1 MDQRFSRQ
9 LALTHFGETAQ
20 KNLARS
26 RVLVI
31 GAGGVGS
38 TVIPS
43 LAAAGV
49 GTVGVIDDDRI
60 ELSNLHRQHIHR
72 LLDVGQKKVI
82 SAVERVA
89 EVSPATTVIAIDA
102 KLTPE
107 NALEIFADYDLV
119 VDGSD
124 NFPTHYLAADAAEIV
139 GIPLVWGWAC
149 EFLAEASISWPARGA
164 GFRDLYPSPPP
175 LSEVDTNVMHGIFPG
190 AVLVIASIVTS
201 EAIKVAA
208 QVGDPLLN
216 KVTRFN
222 AFTNEFCVDE
232 YERQTDAPAI
242 TELSDYR
249 HLCGYTPA
257 DEWPTG

>member
-20 KNLARS
+20 NNLARS

-49 GTVGVIDDDRI
+49 GTVGVIDDDRV

-72 LLDVGQKKVI
+72 LLDVGHKKVV
-82 SAVERVA
+82 SVVERVA
-89 EVSPATTVIAIDA
+89 DLSPATQVVAIDE

-107 NALEIFADYDLV
+107 NALTLFADYDLV

-124 NFPTHYLAADAAEIV
+124 NYPTHYLAADAAEIT

-149 EFLAEASISWPARGA
+149 QFHAEASVSWPARGA
-164 GFRDLYPSPPP
+164 GFRDLFPTPPA
-175 LSEVDTNVMHGIFPG
+175 LGSVDTNVLHGIFPG

-201 EAIKVAA
+201 EAIKIAA
-208 QVGDPLLN
+208 QIGTPLLN
-216 KVTRFN
+216 RVTRYDGLTGE
-222 AFTNEFCVDE
+222 FTEKR
-232 YERQTDAPAI
+232 YERAADAAPI
-242 TELSDYR
+242 TALSDYR

-257 DEWPTG
+257 DEWPTS

>member
-9 LALTHFGETAQ
+9 LALTHFGESAQ
-20 KNLARS
+20 KNLARA

-49 GTVGVIDDDRI
+49 GTVGVIDDDRV

-72 LLDVGQKKVI
+72 LLDVGHKKVI

-89 EVSPATTVIAIDA
+89 DLSPATQVVAIDE

-107 NALEIFADYDLV
+107 NALALFADYDLI

-124 NFPTHYLAADAAEIV
+124 NYPTHYLAADAAEIV
-139 GIPLVWGWAC
+139 GIPLVWGWGR
-149 EFLAEASISWPARGA
+149 EFDAQAGVSWPARGA
-164 GFRDLYPSPPP
+164 GFRDLYPFPPE
-175 LSEVDTNVMHGIFPG
+175 SSAVDPNVAHGIFPG
-190 AVLVIASIVTS
+190 AVGVIAAIVAC
-201 EAIKVAA
+201 EAIKIAA
-208 QVGDPLLN
+208 KIGTPLLN
-216 KVTRFN
+216 RATRYN
-222 AFTNEFCVDE
+222 AMTGEFHE
-232 YERQTDAPAI
+232 EYYERAVTAKSI
-242 TELSDYR
+242 TSLSDYR
-249 HLCGYTPA
+249 RLWGYTPA

>member
-9 LALTHFGETAQ
+9 LALTNFGEAAQ

-49 GTVGVIDDDRI
+49 GTVGVIDDDRV

-72 LLDVGQKKVI
+72 LLDVGHKKVV

-89 EVSPATTVIAIDA
+89 DLSPATTIIAIDA
-102 KLTPE
+102 KLTPH
-107 NALEIFADYDLV
+107 NALELFADYDLV

-124 NFPTHYLAADAAEIV
+124 NYATHYLAADAAEIT
-139 GIPLVWGWAC
+139 GIPLVWGVAC
-149 EFLAEASISWPARGA
+149 EFWAQAGLSWPARGA
-164 GFRDLYPSPPP
+164 GFRDLHPLPPATAG
-175 LSEVDTNVMHGIFPG
+175 VDTNVMHGIFPG
-190 AVLVIASIVTS
+190 AVSVVASIVTS
-201 EAIKVAA
+201 EAIKIAA
-208 QVGDPLLN
+208 QIGTTLLN
-216 KVTRFN
+216 RATIYDALSGEFSEQRF
-222 AFTNEFCVDE
+222 
-232 YERQTDAPAI
+232 ERAADATPI
-242 TELSDYR
+242 TELADYR
-249 HLCGYTPA
+249 HLFAYSPM
-257 DEWPTG
+257 DEWPTS

>member
-20 KNLARS
+20 KNLARA

-49 GTVGVIDDDRI
+49 GTVGVIDDDRV

-72 LLDVGQKKVI
+72 LLDVGYKKVV

-89 EVSPATTVIAIDA
+89 ELSPATTVIAIDA
-102 KLTPE
+102 KLTPH
-107 NALEIFADYDLV
+107 NALELFAEYDLV

-124 NFPTHYLAADAAEIV
+124 NFATHYLAADAAEIT
-139 GIPLVWGWAC
+139 GIPLIWGIAC
-149 EFLAEASISWPARGA
+149 EFGSQAGVSWPARGA
-164 GFRDLYPSPPP
+164 GFRDLYPLPP
-175 LSEVDTNVMHGIFPG
+175 EAATVDTNVTHGIFPG
-190 AVLVIASIVTS
+190 AVSVVASIVTS
-201 EAIKVAA
+201 EAIKITA
-208 QVGDPLLN
+208 QIGTTLLN
-216 KVTRFN
+216 RATNYDALAGEFSEERF
-222 AFTNEFCVDE
+222 
-232 YERQTDAPAI
+232 ERAAAAPAI
-242 TELSDYR
+242 TELADYR
-249 HLCGYTPA
+249 HLLAYSPL
-257 DEWPTG
+257 DEWPTS